1 VVAGLFLVSALSLV
15 GVPPFSGFVAKLALV
30 SAGLA
35 ADQYAVVAVSLVV
48 SLLALYSMM
57 RIWTGAFWGEPEVEP
72 VEPVRPL
79 PPLMVLSTVALAG
92 LSIAV
97 ALAAGPLY
105 DLCVR
110 AAADLVD
117 PTAYNRAVLGR

>member
-1 VVAGLFLVSALSLV
+1 
-15 GVPPFSGFVAKLALV
+15 V

-72 VEPVRPL
+72 EVERDRPL
-79 PPLMVLSTVALAG
+79 PALMVGSTVAVAG

-105 DLCVR
+105 DLCLR

-117 PTAYNRAVLGR
+117 PAAYTRAVLGQ